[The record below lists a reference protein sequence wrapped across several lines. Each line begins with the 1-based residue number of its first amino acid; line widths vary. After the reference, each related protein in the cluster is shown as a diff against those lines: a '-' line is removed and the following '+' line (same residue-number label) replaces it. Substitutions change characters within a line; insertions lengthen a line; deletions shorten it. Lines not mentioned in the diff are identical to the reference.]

1 MDDALIIV
9 GAGHAGGRAA
19 LTLREEG
26 YAGRLI
32 LIGDEPHLPYERPP
46 LSKGVLQG
54 TADLAG
60 CSLFDNARLAELG
73 IEHSANNLVSRLD
86 PQHQRLQLAD
96 GQWLPYAGLLLAT
109 GGRARRLPWEA
120 PNIVYLRTHDEA
132 LALRGAL
139 RPGTRLV
146 IVGGGFIG
154 LEVAASARSLGC
166 EVTVLE
172 AGPRLAGRVLPPV
185 ISAALLDLHRRQGV
199 DVRLNVVLETINADA
214 VLLVDGERLAC
225 DLVVVGIGMQP
236 NLELAA
242 AAGLDVGQGIRV
254 DAYLRTSAPYVY
266 AAGDVCE
273 FRLGG
278 LYQRQE
284 TWRNA
289 EAQGRH
295 AALNML
301 GRELP
306 FEAIPGFWSDQF
318 DWGVQTVGVM
328 TPLMVSRP
336 LPDGGLLLFYL
347 DADRRLQGAC
357 GWAMGSRAAKDI
369 KLCERLIT
377 AAIPLSEASLADPD
391 LSLKHLLRGRYAPI
405 SGVPIPVGHANRAG
419 PP

>member
-1 MDDALIIV
+1 MMNAPLIIV

-26 YAGRLI
+26 YTGRLV

-46 LSKGVLQG
+46 LSKGLLQG
-54 TADLAG
+54 TADLAA
-60 CSLFDNARLAELG
+60 CSLCDSSRLAELG
-73 IEHSANNLVSRLD
+73 IEHIAANPVSRLE
-86 PQHQRLQLAD
+86 PQHHRLQLAD
-96 GQWLPYAGLLLAT
+96 GQWLAYAGLLLAT
-109 GGRARRLPWEA
+109 GGRARRLPQA
-120 PNIVYLRTHDEA
+120 QANVLYLRTHDEA
-132 LALRGAL
+132 LALRSAL

-154 LEVAASARSLGC
+154 LEVAATARGLGC

-185 ISAALLDLHRRQGV
+185 ISQALLDLHRQQGV
-199 DVRLNVVLETINADA
+199 DVRLNVALESIHDDA
-214 VLLVDGERLAC
+214 VQLVDGQLLPC

-242 AAGLDVGQGIRV
+242 NAGLEVGQGIRV
-254 DAYLRTSAPYVY
+254 DAHLRTSAPDIY

-273 FRLGG
+273 FRLAG

-301 GRELP
+301 GREVP
-306 FEAIPGFWSDQF
+306 FEAIPGFWSDQY
-318 DWGVQTVGVM
+318 DWGLQTVGAM
-328 TPLMVSRP
+328 TPHLISRA
-336 LPDGGLLLFYL
+336 LPAGGLLLFYL
-347 DADRRLQGAC
+347 NADGHLQGAC
-357 GWAMGSRAAKDI
+357 GWAPGNSVAKDI

-377 AAIPLSEASLADPD
+377 ARAVLNPSSLADPE
-391 LSLKHLLRGRYAPI
+391 LSLKHLLR
-405 SGVPIPVGHANRAG
+405 S
-419 PP
+419 

>member
-1 MDDALIIV
+1 MNAPLIIV

-26 YAGRLI
+26 YTGRLV

-46 LSKGVLQG
+46 LSKGLLQG
-54 TADLAG
+54 TADLAA
-60 CSLFDNARLAELG
+60 CSLCDSSRLAELG
-73 IEHSANNLVSRLD
+73 IEHIAANPVTQLE
-86 PQHQRLQLAD
+86 PQHHRLQLAD
-96 GQWLPYAGLLLAT
+96 GQWLAYAGLLLAT
-109 GGRARRLPWEA
+109 GGRARRLPQA
-120 PNIVYLRTHDEA
+120 QANVLYLRTHDEA
-132 LALRGAL
+132 LALRSAL

-154 LEVAASARSLGC
+154 LEVAATARGLGC

-185 ISAALLDLHRRQGV
+185 ISQALLDLHRQQGV
-199 DVRLNVVLETINADA
+199 DVRLNVALESIHDDA
-214 VLLVDGERLAC
+214 VQLVDGQLLPC

-242 AAGLDVGQGIRV
+242 NAGLEVGQGIRV
-254 DAYLRTSAPYVY
+254 DAHLRTSAPDIY

-273 FRLGG
+273 FRLDG

-301 GRELP
+301 GREVP
-306 FEAIPGFWSDQF
+306 FEAIPGFWSDQY
-318 DWGVQTVGVM
+318 DWGLQTVGAM
-328 TPLMVSRP
+328 TPHLISRA
-336 LPDGGLLLFYL
+336 LPAGGLLLFYL
-347 DADRRLQGAC
+347 NADGHLQGAC
-357 GWAMGSRAAKDI
+357 GWAPGNSVAKDI

-377 AAIPLSEASLADPD
+377 ARAVLNPSSLADPE
-391 LSLKHLLRGRYAPI
+391 LSLKHLLR
-405 SGVPIPVGHANRAG
+405 S
-419 PP
+419 

>member
-1 MDDALIIV
+1 MMNAPLIIV

-26 YAGRLI
+26 YTGRLV

-46 LSKGVLQG
+46 LSKGLLQG
-54 TADLAG
+54 TADLAA
-60 CSLFDNARLAELG
+60 CSLCDSSRLAELG
-73 IEHSANNLVSRLD
+73 IEHIAANPVTQLE
-86 PQHQRLQLAD
+86 PQHHRLQLAD
-96 GQWLPYAGLLLAT
+96 GQWLAYAGLLLAT
-109 GGRARRLPWEA
+109 GGRARRLPQA
-120 PNIVYLRTHDEA
+120 QANVLYLRTHDEA
-132 LALRGAL
+132 LALRSAL

-154 LEVAASARSLGC
+154 LEVAATARGLGC

-185 ISAALLDLHRRQGV
+185 ISQALLDLHRQQGV
-199 DVRLNVVLETINADA
+199 DVRLNVALESIHDDA
-214 VLLVDGERLAC
+214 VQLVDGQLLPC

-242 AAGLDVGQGIRV
+242 NAGLEVGQGIRV
-254 DAYLRTSAPYVY
+254 DAHLRTSAPDIY

-273 FRLGG
+273 FRLDG

-301 GRELP
+301 GREVP
-306 FEAIPGFWSDQF
+306 FEAIPGFWSDQY
-318 DWGVQTVGVM
+318 DWGLQTVGAM
-328 TPLMVSRP
+328 TPHLISRA
-336 LPDGGLLLFYL
+336 LPAGGLLLFYL
-347 DADRRLQGAC
+347 NADGHLQGAC
-357 GWAMGSRAAKDI
+357 GWAPGNSVAKDI

-377 AAIPLSEASLADPD
+377 ARAVLNPSSLADPE
-391 LSLKHLLRGRYAPI
+391 LSLKHLLR
-405 SGVPIPVGHANRAG
+405 S
-419 PP
+419 

>member
-1 MDDALIIV
+1 MNAPLIIV

-19 LTLREEG
+19 LTLRDEG

-32 LIGDEPHLPYERPP
+32 LIGDEAHLPYERPP
-46 LSKGVLQG
+46 LSKGLLPG
-54 TADLAG
+54 TMDLAG
-60 CSLFDNARLAELG
+60 CSLCDSARLAELG
-73 IEHSANNLVSRLD
+73 VEHIAGNPVSRLE
-86 PQHQRLQLAD
+86 PQQHRLQLAD

-109 GGRARRLPWEA
+109 GGRARRLPQEQA
-120 PNIVYLRTHDEA
+120 NVLYLRTHDEA
-132 LALRGAL
+132 LALRAAL

-154 LEVAASARSLGC
+154 LEVAATARSLGC
-166 EVTVLE
+166 EVTLLE

-185 ISAALLDLHRRQGV
+185 ICEALLNLHREQGV
-199 DVRLNVVLETINADA
+199 DVRLNVALESIHADA
-214 VLLVDGERLAC
+214 VQLMDGQVLAC

-236 NLELAA
+236 NIELAA
-242 AAGLDVGQGIRV
+242 AAGLEVGQGIRV
-254 DAYLRTSAPYVY
+254 DAQLRTSAPNIY

-273 FRLGG
+273 FRLDG

-295 AALNML
+295 AALNLL

-306 FEAIPGFWSDQF
+306 FEAIPGFWSDQY
-318 DWGVQTVGVM
+318 DWGLQTVGGI

-336 LPDGGLLLFYL
+336 LSNGGLLLFYL
-347 DADRRLQGAC
+347 DADHRLQGAC
-357 GWAMGSRAAKDI
+357 GWAPGNSVAKDI

-377 AAIPLSEASLADPD
+377 ASIPLNEANLADPD
-391 LSLKHLLRGRYAPI
+391 LSLKHLLRG
-405 SGVPIPVGHANRAG
+405 
-419 PP
+419 